1 MIPPP
6 ELDDPPPVDLRL
18 PADLPTDPNLTYNP
32 RHSAFLGAYPSSFP
46 TRREG
51 LGSESNEA
59 GAVAESSHPDE
70 PSSPIEYLRW
80 EQDLLS
86 DGGGTAA
93 DGDLEL
99 LRSLAQGGFGD
110 VWLGQQR
117 SLRRTVA
124 IKRLRKDQLVG
135 ATPEQQRAM
144 RLLFQ
149 QEALTTARLEH
160 PNIVPVYQLLEDQRG
175 NPLLSMKW
183 VKGRSWDDLLKDEMD
198 RPVAELM
205 SRHLP
210 ILIDVAQAVAFAH
223 SQGILHRDLK
233 PHQVM
238 VGEFGEV
245 LLMDWGL
252 AMPFGAAEAGA
263 TEAAPEPSGEADF
276 SSATLPGPAGTPS
289 FMAPEQAHGDIAKI
303 GPWTDLYLLGGMLY
317 FLLTGTPPHKAPTSM
332 AALLM
337 AARGDVPPPHE
348 RVGDRHLPQELVD
361 LAMSA
366 LAAEPQERRPGSV
379 TEFIAALQEYLS
391 GASRRQRSRA
401 LLQEVIEESLATDYL
416 GLEQQLSRLRQ
427 ARVLWPENPR
437 VDAHEGEILA
447 AYVELALSQRDLT
460 LAQVQ
465 AEQLADDG
473 RRQQLLTRIAQ
484 ARTLRQREARQR
496 QGARLALAAMLLIL
510 VVGGFKYAWD
520 QRQANERL
528 VIQRDAARQARA
540 ESEGLMSFML
550 EDLWDRLSE
559 IGRVDVLASV
569 SSRAEAYY
577 AGRELEGLSPEETF
591 TLGVAMVNLAQV
603 LATTGE
609 LGRSIETEQRA
620 AEIFAGLLVDKSL
633 AKEARHRLLESRSS
647 LAVRRRDLGQID
659 LAEPALRKVLDDL
672 RAAVIEEPE
681 STFLRT
687 LEAQTLDGLGILLYD
702 SGRMEPA
709 KTQFERAEQRLHELI
724 ALDPS
729 EDYGAYRADVEFR
742 LGVTLIELGQMER
755 ALELIDGSRSFLVDQ
770 LQEDPLRSDLEVQI
784 AFFDS
789 VAIHVLQRLGRL
801 QEGHRR
807 WQEAQPVAY
816 RLLADDPQ
824 NAEVRYT
831 AVLVDLEGGRIE
843 QARGELAEA
852 EVAWRRGA
860 ATIEAIMPTDHG
872 YLLDTLVRLYLHLG
886 ELEKAQPLAEA
897 LLAKGWEHRDFLA
910 FCRRFGLEVG
920 G

>member
-1 MIPPP
+1 M
-6 ELDDPPPVDLRL
+6 DLRL

-32 RHSAFLGAYPSSFP
+32 RQSAFLGTYPSSFP
-46 TRREG
+46 TRFEG
-51 LGSESNEA
+51 LGDTA
-59 GAVAESSHPDE
+59 GSDADSGSSKPMSPAESAAHTE
-70 PSSPIEYLRW
+70 HLRW
-80 EQDLLS
+80 EQELLS

-124 IKRLRKDQLVG
+124 IKRLRKDQLIG
-135 ATPEQQRAM
+135 ATPEQRRAM
-144 RLLFQ
+144 RFLFQ

-183 VKGRSWDDLLKDEMD
+183 VKGRSWDELLKDEMD
-198 RPVAELM
+198 RPVGELM
-205 SRHLP
+205 ARHLP

-252 AMPFGAAEAGA
+252 AMPFGVAAAVAVESAV
-263 TEAAPEPSGEADF
+263 EPSEEADF
-276 SSATLPGPAGTPS
+276 SSATMPGPAGTPS
-289 FMAPEQAHGDIAKI
+289 FMAPEQAHGDVEKI

-317 FLLTGTPPHKAPTSM
+317 FLLTGTPPHQAPTSM

-337 AARGDVPPPHE
+337 AAKGEVPPPHE
-348 RVGDRHLPQELVD
+348 RAGDRHLPQELVD

-366 LAAEPQERRPGSV
+366 LAAEPTERRPGAV
-379 TEFIAALQEYLS
+379 ADFIAGLQEYLS

-401 LLQEVIEESLATDYL
+401 LLQEVTAEPLATEYL

-427 ARVLWPENPR
+427 ARVLWPENPS
-437 VDAHEGEILA
+437 VDAHQGEILA
-447 AYVELALSQRDLT
+447 AYVELALQQRDLT

-465 AEQLADDG
+465 AEQLADDA
-473 RRQQLLTRIAQ
+473 RRRRLLQRISQ

-496 QGARLALAAMLLIL
+496 RGARTAVAAMLMIL
-510 VVGGFKYAWD
+510 VAGGFKYAWD

-528 VIQRDAARQARA
+528 LAQRDSARQARA

-550 EDLWDRLSE
+550 EDLWERLSD
-559 IGRVDVLASV
+559 IGRADVLASV
-569 SSRAEAYY
+569 SNRAETYY
-577 AGRELEGLSPEETF
+577 ADRDLADLSPEETF

-620 AEIFAGLLVDKSL
+620 ARIFEGLLGDGAL
-633 AKEARHRLLESRSS
+633 AEEARQRLLESRTS
-647 LAVRRRDLGQID
+647 LAVRRRDLGQVE
-659 LAEPALRKVLDDL
+659 LAEQALGQVLDDL
-672 RAAVIEEPE
+672 RAAVLEEPE
-681 STFLRT
+681 STYLRS
-687 LEAQTLDGLGILLYD
+687 LEVQALDGLGILLYD
-702 SGRMEPA
+702 QGQMKQAE
-709 KTQFERAEQRLHELI
+709 TQFERARLRLEELM
-724 ALDPS
+724 AVEPS
-729 EDYGAYRADVEFR
+729 EDYGNNLADVDFR
-742 LGVTLIELGQMER
+742 LGATLVELGQMER
-755 ALELIDGSRSFLVDQ
+755 ALELIDGARNLLADQ
-770 LQEDPLRSDLEVQI
+770 VQEDPTRSDLEIQI

-789 VAIHVLQRLGRL
+789 VATQVLQRLGRL
-801 QEGHRR
+801 QEGSRR
-807 WQEAQPVAY
+807 WQTAMPVAY
-816 RLLADDPQ
+816 RLLQEDSQ
-824 NAEVRYT
+824 NVEVRYT
-831 AVLVDLEGGRIE
+831 AVLVDLEGGRVE
-843 QARGELAEA
+843 QARGDLAAA

-886 ELEKAQPLAEA
+886 EIEKAQPLADA

-910 FCRRFGLEVG
+910 FCRRHGLELG